1 MKKDILIIFDV
12 AFPFYKGGAQRRF
25 FEVGRRLAKK
35 GHTVSWLTFKH
46 WEGDDLKRYENID
59 YVSKN

>member
-25 FEVGRRLAKK
+25 FEVGRRFGSSKK
-35 GHTVSWLTFKH
+35 LNKFTNFNPDTDLESGIKKINESLT
-46 WEGDDLKRYENID
+46 
-59 YVSKN
+59 